1 MARTEEDMMKGMAA
15 PTPDMPA
22 PEPMAPQELQ
32 QQEDTPPMIPMETLM
47 GNFMDMPEERR
58 DLATRLIAS
67 PAAELLDEIIGEPV
81 ITRLREQL
89 GEDIPMGD
97 QAPPEE
103 PTAPTEGI
111 MGAGS
116 PTSLEEPTI

>member
-1 MARTEEDMMKGMAA
+1 MARTEEDMMTGMAA

-22 PEPMAPQELQ
+22 SEPTAS
-32 QQEDTPPMIPMETLM
+32 QEDTPPMIPMDTLM
-47 GNFMDMPEERR
+47 GNFMDMPQERR

-89 GEDIPMGD
+89 GDDIPMGD
-97 QAPPEE
+97 QPPQEE
-103 PTAPTEGI
+103 PAAPAEGI
-111 MGAGS
+111 MGTGS
-116 PTSLEEPTI
+116 PASLEEPTI

>member
-15 PTPDMPA
+15 PAQDMPA
-22 PEPMAPQELQ
+22 SEPMAQQQ
-32 QQEDTPPMIPMETLM
+32 QQEDTTPPMIPMDTLM
-47 GNFMDMPEERR
+47 GNFMDMPQERR

-89 GEDIPMGD
+89 GDDIPMGD
-97 QAPPEE
+97 QEEE
-103 PTAPTEGI
+103 PMAPTEGI
-111 MGAGS
+111 MGTGS
-116 PTSLEEPTI
+116 PASSEEPTI

>member
-1 MARTEEDMMKGMAA
+1 MARTEEQMKSEMTGMAA
-15 PTPDMPA
+15 PAPDMPA
-22 PEPMAPQELQ
+22 SQ
-32 QQEDTPPMIPMETLM
+32 QQQDTPPMIPMETLM

-89 GEDIPMGD
+89 GEDIPMGEEE
-97 QAPPEE
+97 APMD
-103 PTAPTEGI
+103 APAEGI
-111 MGAGS
+111 MGAT
-116 PTSLEEPTI
+116 PAPAEEEGPAPLA

>member
-22 PEPMAPQELQ
+22 SEQ
-32 QQEDTPPMIPMETLM
+32 QQDTPPMIPMETLM

-97 QAPPEE
+97 QAPSEE
-103 PTAPTEGI
+103 PTAPAEGI